1 MLRTPVRLT
10 CSVRLL
16 VAFNQQSG
24 RSLWPLML
32 PPFDRFSAL
41 LSLALM
47 HCAFWPGPAPRST
60 GVRNAV
66 AQQVS
71 IWLSALWQPA
81 HRNAAPKCHMPPLAG
96 FLSFGSQHKVISWPR
111 LPRPSPSRSQALAV
125 VHGLAFSKAGSELG
139 ARQESSVK
147 RSRLIACCLRSGQA
161 QAHKAK
167 SLHAH
172 KGSPG
177 MPPSSIQQQS
187 KACVRS
193 SAVPSR
199 PSLTCRS
206 SRHLQAPLVGSLRA
220 SRSGAAYLW
229 R

>member
-1 MLRTPVRLT
+1 MVL
-10 CSVRLL
+10 CNG
-16 VAFNQQSG
+16 AAWQI
-24 RSLWPLML
+24 
-32 PPFDRFSAL
+32 
-41 LSLALM
+41 
-47 HCAFWPGPAPRST
+47 
-60 GVRNAV
+60 
-66 AQQVS
+66 S
-71 IWLSALWQPA
+71 IWLSALRQPA
-81 HRNAAPKCHMPPLAG
+81 HRNAAPKCHTPSLAG

-111 LPRPSPSRSQALAV
+111 LPRSSPSRKQPHAV
-125 VHGLAFSKAGSELG
+125 VHGLAFSKAGCELG
-139 ARQESSVK
+139 ALQESSVK

-161 QAHKAK
+161 HAHEAK

-177 MPPSSIQQQS
+177 MPLSSIQQQS
-187 KACVRS
+187 KDCVRL